1 MVPSYLKPATL
12 DNGDVWSTPSQRL
25 GTSSSELWNAL
36 SGRLRERKKAEW
48 AAKWKSRAINKILQ
62 SALKIKPRKGGGTKM
77 KLEKIKKKIQN
88 RKTKN
93 VGQLGVKSSSSCGH
107 KIIQSY
113 CDNSQDINHNFWR
126 RGKGGSGL
134 GLGRLRVVFGAKWS
148 YHSAGRFQCQTKS
161 INRTDRDYF
170 QVISCVSM
178 SHTRL
183 RIPAKLCTKGESR
196 NIRFPS
202 PEALTPDWVFHT
214 YIQRV

>member
-126 RGKGGSGL
+126 RGRGGIRI
-134 GLGRLRVVFGAKWS
+134 RLRSPK
-148 YHSAGRFQCQTKS
+148 GRFWRKMKLSQCWT
-161 INRTDRDYF
+161 I
-170 QVISCVSM
+170 SM
-178 SHTRL
+178 SNEINKSHR
-183 RIPAKLCTKGESR
+183 
-196 NIRFPS
+196 
-202 PEALTPDWVFHT
+202 
-214 YIQRV
+214 